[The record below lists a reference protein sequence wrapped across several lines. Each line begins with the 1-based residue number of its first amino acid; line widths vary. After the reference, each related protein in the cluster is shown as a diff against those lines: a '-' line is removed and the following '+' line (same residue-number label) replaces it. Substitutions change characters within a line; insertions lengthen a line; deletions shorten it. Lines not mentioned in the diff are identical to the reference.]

1 MTETELLWH
10 TRPTDD
16 SVFFASELAPF
27 GIKSIVGPVLHI
39 AKKPVTS
46 LMPRMPNALLLT
58 SRHACHALAAMPANW
73 RALPTYCV
81 GNATAK
87 AAAEHG
93 FTRIISGTFDVQAL
107 LPRLA
112 GEVLSGSTV
121 LYLAGDETR
130 ADVKNLLAA
139 RGIEV
144 TMNVVYYALAEPAL
158 DAQMVA
164 ALAAGK
170 VSGVALFSPRTARI
184 ASELMQ
190 QAGLA
195 DAATRIT
202 AYCFSL
208 NVAEIA
214 GLTPWAALHT
224 CNAPTRR
231 AMRELIVSHHAKKRV

>member
-16 SVFFASELAPF
+16 SVFFANELAPF

-46 LMPRMPNALLLT
+46 LVPRMPSAILLT
-58 SRHACHALAAMPANW
+58 SRHACHALAAMPTNW
-73 RALPTYCV
+73 RGLPTYCV

-93 FTRIISGTFDVQAL
+93 FTRIISGNFDVQAL
-107 LPRLA
+107 LPRLS
-112 GEVLSGSTV
+112 GEVASGSTV

-144 TMNVVYYALAEPAL
+144 IMAVVYYAIAEAALDSNIHTALAEGR
-158 DAQMVA
+158 V
-164 ALAAGK
+164 G
-170 VSGVALFSPRTARI
+170 SVALFSPRTARI
-184 ASELMQ
+184 SSELMQ
-190 QAGLA
+190 HAGVA
-195 DAATRIT
+195 EAARNIT
-202 AYCFSL
+202 AYCFSQ

-214 GLTPWAALHT
+214 GQTPWAAIHT
-224 CNAPTRR
+224 CPAPTRR
-231 AMRELIVSHHAKKRV
+231 AMRELIISHHAKS